1 MSDLVEELAVFRNVL
16 GYRLGRIR
24 FEWPIF
30 HEEKKKGL
38 GGLLGKKET
47 IIENKPMMIAP
58 MLIRKEYVEKGEE
71 IVNEVLVNTVKK
83 AFKHKEVVNS
93 FAKALVFPGFKERFY
108 PAVGEMPLERKNI
121 YFTYKGKVFKILPSF
136 F

>member
-1 MSDLVEELAVFRNVL
+1 MPDLIEELSVFRKVL
-16 GYRLGRIR
+16 GYRLGGIR

-47 IIENKPMMIAP
+47 RIENKPMMIAP

-83 AFKHKEVVNS
+83 AFKHKDVVNS
-93 FAKALVFPGFKERFY
+93 FTKIFVFPGFKERFY
-108 PAVGEMPLERKNI
+108 SAISEMPLERKNI
-121 YFTYKGKVFKILPSF
+121 YFVYKSKVFRIPSSF
-136 F
+136 L